1 MLKKKRASRLKIANE
16 FSISA
21 RINRKIKIID
31 EDNEAIFF
39 FSYNLF
45 FISKIFKI
53 FMNIKGNA
61 KRMQVRPI
69 KPELTRA

>member
-39 FSYNLF
+39 FHIIYFSLVKF
-45 FISKIFKI
+45 LKFLWISKVMLKEC
-53 FMNIKGNA
+53 
-61 KRMQVRPI
+61 R
-69 KPELTRA
+69 